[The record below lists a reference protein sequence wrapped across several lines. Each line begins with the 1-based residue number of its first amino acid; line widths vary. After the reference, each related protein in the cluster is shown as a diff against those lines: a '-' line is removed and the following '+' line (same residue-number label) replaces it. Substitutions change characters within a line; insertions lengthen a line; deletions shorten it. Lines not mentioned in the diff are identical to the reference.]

1 MRTVHEVVRRGLDKG
16 LRLET
21 QMRSAWDISGGC
33 QSPVPFEM
41 NGLPRRLE
49 GGRHVRAKGLPH
61 SLLLTVRCRKCA
73 WCLGRRRNLWAFR
86 GQVEIASAPRTWFG
100 TLTMGPTEHALM
112 RYRASSRLWR
122 GGTDIELLSARE
134 QFEELCKEFGVEVTL
149 WLKRIRKKLKGKLR
163 YLLVF
168 ERHKSGLP
176 HAHILVHDIDESNPV
191 RHAALT
197 AEWKLGFT
205 KFKLCE
211 AIGETAKAA
220 WYVAKYLSKSCE
232 SRVRASLRYGQVQ
245 PCSNIAADDNIWPRV
260 SPPATPSPPKGENGG
275 ITPAVLR
282 KKENDYETLSQAGLL
297 SKPANLAA
305 EGSASASASQIP
317 SSALGEAEPSASA
330 PSRAASATSTAGGVR
345 HPPQAV
351 IAFIAKFASAGLAEE
366 ASYSMG
372 PHRRVRVRLV
382 PAK

>member
-1 MRTVHEVVRRGLDKG
+1 MRTVHDVVRRGLSKG

-21 QMRSAWDISGGC
+21 QMRSTWDISGGC

-41 NGLPRRLE
+41 NGAPRALQ
-49 GGRHVRAKGLPH
+49 GGRYVRGKGLPH

-86 GQVEIASAPRTWFG
+86 GQVEIAAAPRTWFG
-100 TLTMGPTEHALM
+100 TLTMGPTEHSLM

-122 GGTDIELLSARE
+122 GGTDLELLSARE

-176 HAHILVHDIDESNPV
+176 HAHILVHDMDESNPV

-211 AIGETAKAA
+211 TLKTA

-245 PCSNIAADDNIWPRV
+245 PCSNIAEQELWPRET
-260 SPPATPSPPKGENGG
+260 PATPETKQSHGG
-275 ITPAVLR
+275 SSQPVDWN
-282 KKENDYETLSQAGLL
+282 KDDDYKTLSQAGLL
-297 SKPANLAA
+297 SKPANLAS
-305 EGSASASASQIP
+305 EG
-317 SSALGEAEPSASA
+317 
-330 PSRAASATSTAGGVR
+330 AASAAASEASSEALGAADPSATPPSRPSSTFTPAGGVR
-345 HPPQAV
+345 YPSQAV
-351 IAFIAKFASAGLAEE
+351 VAFIAKFASAGLAAE
-366 ASYSMG
+366 ASYSVG